1 MRSKV
6 VFRPGSGGLVTDV
19 PSTFLKGEAVVY
31 ANDAVFYRGA
41 MEQRRGWTYE
51 SAYGAPAA
59 GTPVGVIRSQF
70 SRANAT
76 RTVGTMA
83 DGTVWLHTGSGASV
97 SLGAPSRP
105 QSPIP
110 RCVYRDEVIFCY
122 ADGATPILRYSGV
135 ANSGFKVEPSGGV
148 DPKLSYTQNQST
160 VAISDGPFPSAPAAG
175 SYLPIAVG
183 GVIATWARVLP
194 GATTTSATIED
205 VTHIGT
211 PTSGYPAGVTSPP
224 SYYSAGVIN
233 NSGATAGSWPGQ
245 MIYNDGTVVVQT
257 SVYTTGVSAGATGYG
272 TNWSEDLMPYSGRAA
287 LLYKDGDLWK
297 LRSISNFGAGSP
309 VTNVSTQM
317 TLSSTPMGF
326 SALGGGGGVGTSS
339 FGGSP
344 TTTSTTKAAYQ
355 ILSSPTWSDACVHKG
370 SLWGAG
376 VKYFP
381 NRVYVAP
388 PNWNPALPPG
398 EALPFDVSAALSKA
412 SPDNWLLDYIDVPT
426 SYDGD
431 PVVAIL
437 SSQGPLLVL
446 KRSAVHGIYGTY
458 PTFEQSLIR
467 AGAGCIDRTAAVT
480 VENTPFWAGEEGVF
494 TYAGGRVQ
502 SLVDNKIKREWQA
515 LMKGW
520 VEGTSYCTL
529 GVTGGHLVVSVGGLS
544 TNATGGAKNGPDS
557 SNPPGRV
564 LVYDLSAGEW
574 VSRFS
579 NLKAEA
585 FYSARVPGETE
596 ALLFVGETNGKI
608 GDLTPAIT
616 NVKCTDRAAQTRAAA
631 DAADGNGTY
640 PQLEAWTSLGLAEA
654 AGTDGDV
661 RLVDLSVVS
670 NVLDS
675 GSPGATT
682 LQVSVSETDG
692 LRPPAAGETPVTVGT
707 VNSDTT
713 DGVNRSRFRVARSGR
728 THQLRFRTGT
738 TASTAVKVEIQ
749 EAVLNFR
756 DARRRT

>member
-51 SAYGAPAA
+51 SAYGAPAS
-59 GTPVGVIRSQF
+59 GTPVGVIRNKYNL
-70 SRANAT
+70 AKAT
-76 RTVGTMA
+76 RTLGAMQ
-83 DGTVWLHTGSGASV
+83 DGTVWVEAGVTPVTNLS
-97 SLGAPSRP
+97 APNTP
-105 QSPIP
+105 GLSPIP

-122 ADGATPILRYSGV
+122 SDGKTPILRYSG
-135 ANSGFKVEPSGGV
+135 APTSGSSLSGATV
-148 DPKLSYTQNQST
+148 TYTQNQST
-160 VAISDGPFPSAPAAG
+160 VTSSATFSSTPVAG
-175 SYLPIAVG
+175 SYIPIVADSKV
-183 GVIATWARVLP
+183 ATWARVVNVALSGGSSHVASVEDITHIGSVSAAYASGKISNDGITSGSWP
-194 GATTTSATIED
+194 CVMIYNTGTCEVATTAYTSPTAEGAVATGFGVSWGTDLVPFVGRAALIYKDGTLWRIRSVSERISSTQFRLASSPIEFTAGGGGGTLGVTVAGGGPPGTAGATTT
-205 VTHIGT
+205 
-211 PTSGYPAGVTSPP
+211 
-224 SYYSAGVIN
+224 
-233 NSGATAGSWPGQ
+233 TAKAPYQ
-245 MIYNDGTVVVQT
+245 L
-257 SVYTTGVSAGATGYG
+257 VSA
-272 TNWSEDLMPYSGRAA
+272 
-287 LLYKDGDLWK
+287 
-297 LRSISNFGAGSP
+297 
-309 VTNVSTQM
+309 
-317 TLSSTPMGF
+317 
-326 SALGGGGGVGTSS
+326 
-339 FGGSP
+339 
-344 TTTSTTKAAYQ
+344 
-355 ILSSPTWSDACVHKG
+355 PTWTDACVHKG

-376 VKYFP
+376 VAYHP

-398 EALPFDVSAALSKA
+398 EALPFDVSTTLAKA

-446 KRSAVHGIYGTY
+446 KRSAVHGVYGTY

-467 AGAGCIDRTAAVT
+467 SGAGCIDRTAAIT

-520 VEGTSYCTL
+520 VQGTSYCTL

-557 SNPPGRV
+557 SNPSGRV

-579 NLKAEA
+579 NVNARA
-585 FYSARVPGETE
+585 FNSARVPGETE
-596 ALLFVGETNGKI
+596 ALLFVGETNGKV

-616 NVKCTDRAAQTRAAA
+616 NVKCTDRATQTRVAA

-692 LRPPAAGETPVTVGT
+692 LRPPASGETPVTVGT